1 MKLTTPLFLV
11 TIALP
16 VVSQARNET
25 GKAPVVIC
33 QGQEI
38 LRGALHSETA
48 FTRYDLAKNTE
59 RDDFLPQLVLQG
71 QRFKLTTFGSANSER
86 ELWLRIDDFL
96 YPDQP
101 VYGRGTESAAL
112 TRVVNSENFARITCD
127 KESELK
133 ERYLAGTCNPDGT
146 VKDPDKQRFLDQATR
161 DCRRLREIEVIKE
174 EPPAPPAPPAPP
186 CEPTPENP
194 CTP

>member
-1 MKLTTPLFLV
+1 MKPLLLAVLTLSIPT
-11 TIALP
+11 
-16 VVSQARNET
+16 VSYARNET
-25 GKAPVVIC
+25 GKAPVVVC
-33 QGQEI
+33 HAQEM
-38 LRGALHSETA
+38 LRGELSAEAA
-48 FTRYDLAKNTE
+48 FTRYDLAKNSQ

-71 QRFKLTTFGSANSER
+71 HRFKLSAFGSANSEQ

-96 YPDQP
+96 YPEQP
-101 VYGRGTESAAL
+101 VYSRGLESGSL
-112 TRVVNSENFARITCD
+112 TRVVEAQNFARITCE

-174 EPPAPPAPPAPP
+174 EPVPPPAPP